1 MKTECFDL
9 FQALLKQRWGLML
22 TSDKAYLLESRLL
35 PVARKRNLKG
45 LEELAAAIRTRKD
58 ESLLRDVTEAM
69 TTNESSFFRDS
80 KPFELF
86 RQVVLSD
93 LLKARAGSRRLR
105 IWSAACSTGQEAYSL
120 AMILHEEQAKLA
132 GWTDLTSGV

>member
-1 MKTECFDL
+1 MKTEDFDL
-9 FQALLKQRWGLML
+9 FQALLKQRSGLML

-69 TTNESSFFRDS
+69 TTNES
-80 KPFELF
+80 
-86 RQVVLSD
+86 
-93 LLKARAGSRRLR
+93 RAEERRVGKECVSTCRSR
-105 IWSAACSTGQEAYSL
+105 WSPYHYTKKKQYREAS
-120 AMILHEEQAKLA
+120 
-132 GWTDLTSGV
+132 

>member
-1 MKTECFDL
+1 MKTEDFDL
-9 FQALLKQRWGLML
+9 FQALLKQRSGLML

-86 RQVVLSD
+86 RQVVLRSEEHTSE
-93 LLKARAGSRRLR
+93 LQSLMRISYAVFCLKKKTKPNKNK
-105 IWSAACSTGQEAYSL
+105 I
-120 AMILHEEQAKLA
+120 
-132 GWTDLTSGV
+132 